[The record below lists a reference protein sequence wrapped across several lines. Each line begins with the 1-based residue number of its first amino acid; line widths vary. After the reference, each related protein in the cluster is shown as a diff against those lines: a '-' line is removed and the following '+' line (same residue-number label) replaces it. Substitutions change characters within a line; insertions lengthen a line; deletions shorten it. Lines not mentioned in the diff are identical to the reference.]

1 MARERFEDFVGL
13 VEGLHK
19 EVVRIK
25 AREAERLGFRGAD
38 VMCLYRLARHPE
50 GLAASE
56 LARCCDVSRAAMSR
70 TVARLSEGGLVEVGG
85 PDSSRYRAAVR
96 LTPAGEAA
104 VAPMGRIVSAVLDRT
119 GEALGRERREQMYES
134 MALVLETLR
143 GIDADEKGDAPA
155 SADAAAAPAA
165 APAPAAASLS
175 PDADEPAAGQTR

>member
-56 LARCCDVSRAAMSR
+56 LARRCDVSRAAMSR

-143 GIDADEKGDAPA
+143 AIDADERGAVAPGP
-155 SADAAAAPAA
+155 DAATSPLPA
-165 APAPAAASLS
+165 
-175 PDADEPAAGQTR
+175 ADEPAAGQTR